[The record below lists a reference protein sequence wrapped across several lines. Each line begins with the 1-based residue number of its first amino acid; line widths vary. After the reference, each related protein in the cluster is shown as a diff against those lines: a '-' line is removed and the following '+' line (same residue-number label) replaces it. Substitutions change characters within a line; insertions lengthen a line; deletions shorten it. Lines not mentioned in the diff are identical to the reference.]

1 MSHRPASAAL
11 KRTVR
16 LVLRRRRGDDAVT
29 TDRRAIAGFLDVWLP
44 DRCGRPA
51 CARARACIGPGAAC
65 VIEHRETIRVLLLDL
80 ADGPLLA
87 DPEAEE
93 GETEEA
99 W

>member
-11 KRTVR
+11 KRAVR
-16 LVLRRRRGDDAVT
+16 LVLAKRRGDDAAT
-29 TDRRAIAGFLDVWLP
+29 ADRRAIAGFLDVWLP

-51 CARARACIGPGAAC
+51 CARARACIAAGAPC
-65 VIEHRETIRVLLLDL
+65 VTEHRETIRELLLDL

-87 DPEAEE
+87 GTAAAVGEE
-93 GETEEA
+93 EEA